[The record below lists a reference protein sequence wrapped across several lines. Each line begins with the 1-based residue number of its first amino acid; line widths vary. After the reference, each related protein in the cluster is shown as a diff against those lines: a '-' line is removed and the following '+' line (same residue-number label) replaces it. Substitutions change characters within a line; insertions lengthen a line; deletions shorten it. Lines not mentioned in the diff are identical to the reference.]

1 MNKSRRERLNAALV
15 KLQQVEQSI
24 DRIKDE
30 EQDCMDNM
38 PENLQSSDRYR
49 AMENAVDH
57 LEDAIESI
65 QEAAGYVD
73 LAINER

>member
-15 KLQQVEQSI
+15 KLQQVAQSI

-65 QEAAGYVD
+65 QEAAGCID
-73 LAINER
+73 AAINEG

>member
-1 MNKSRRERLNAALV
+1 LNKSRRERLNAALV